1 MFFFFLSA
9 LAASA
14 SAVVTETASPTRQ
27 MPRPERLQKRVIRVR
42 RLSRPCPAPVYGSP
56 YFSVMIFLRSAM
68 ALFICVLLSSSCVTL
83 SQELMIVEWSRLN
96 ASPMRGRLMFVIS
109 RVR

>member
-1 MFFFFLSA
+1 
-9 LAASA
+9 
-14 SAVVTETASPTRQ
+14 
-27 MPRPERLQKRVIRVR
+27 
-42 RLSRPCPAPVYGSP
+42 
-56 YFSVMIFLRSAM
+56 M